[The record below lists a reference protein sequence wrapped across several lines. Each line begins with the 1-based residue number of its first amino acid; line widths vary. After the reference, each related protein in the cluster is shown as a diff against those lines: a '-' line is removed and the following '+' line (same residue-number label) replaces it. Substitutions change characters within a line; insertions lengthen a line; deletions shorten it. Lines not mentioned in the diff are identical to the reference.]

1 MTNLISTVKLCV
13 FLASILTSLSVYIVF
28 LCLVS
33 CDQAVAKDKIN
44 TAHKLNEKIIQNS
57 PANYLSR
64 FPKILS
70 PADIDFYKKAFE
82 LQRLGNIKKANLI
95 ISKIQN
101 PILFGHILEQ
111 KYMHP
116 TAHLSTFSELRDWL
130 KEYADHPD
138 AKRVYKLAMRR
149 KPENASHPKKPWI
162 ASYKS
167 SLPITKKNIKSI
179 KIPSKELSKTDLK
192 SFNKLQWQMRS
203 RLRRGWPTGARK
215 ILQSKDYMKLATPEQ
230 SDIYRERIAW
240 SYYIYNKD
248 KLALELSSQTAS
260 RSNQYVPSS
269 DWTAGIASW
278 RLGNISQ
285 ASKHFE
291 RLANNER
298 GSEEQVTKAAF
309 WASRTNLILGNPQKS
324 YIWLRE
330 AAKNRYSFYGLLAK
344 GILGKHP
351 NFNWKARDFDKNTVQ
366 LLHNTPPLQRA
377 LALYEV
383 GQIKRAENEIKHI
396 RYRLTPE
403 MAEFALLLA
412 SKLNL
417 HATSTSIASRLVA
430 LEGENYDYALYPIP
444 SWVPQ
449 NGYNI
454 DPALIFALIRQES
467 RFRASAK
474 SRRGAK
480 GLMQLMPLTA
490 KFTARMTGIGKINTE
505 KLMNPEVNIT
515 LGQAYVEHLLKN
527 QINQYNLFFTLA
539 SYNAG
544 PGNFNKWV
552 TKTKHSED
560 PLLFLESIRS
570 RETRDFI
577 RNVVSNYWI
586 YRIQMRKD
594 TPTLLQLATGSWPIY
609 KEYSDLREQ
618 KNGTTK

>member
-13 FLASILTSLSVYIVF
+13 FLAAMLTSLSVYIVF
-28 LCLVS
+28 VCSVS
-33 CDQAVAKDKIN
+33 FDQAVAKDKIN
-44 TAHKLNEKIIQNS
+44 STHNLNEKIIQNF
-57 PANYLSR
+57 PANYLSG

-70 PADIDFYKKAFE
+70 SADIDFYKKAFD
-82 LQRLGNIKKANLI
+82 LQRLGNIKKASLI

-116 TAHLSTFSELRDWL
+116 TAHRSTFGELRDWL

-149 KPENASHPKKPWI
+149 KPENVSHPKKPWI

-167 SLPITKKNIKSI
+167 PLPITKTNIKSI
-179 KIPSKELSKTDLK
+179 KIPSKKLSKTELK

-215 ILQSKDYMKLATPEQ
+215 ILESKDYMKLATPEQ
-230 SDIYRERIAW
+230 FDIYRERIAW

-260 RSNQYVPSS
+260 RSTQYVPSS

-278 RLGNISQ
+278 RLGDISQ

-309 WASRTNLILGNPQKS
+309 WASRSNLILGNPQKS

-330 AAKNRYSFYGLLAK
+330 AAKNRYSFYGLLAQ
-344 GILGKHP
+344 GILGKQP
-351 NFNWKARDFDKNTVQ
+351 NFNWKARDFDKNTLQ

-430 LEGENYDYALYPIP
+430 LEGETHDYALYPIP

-474 SRRGAK
+474 SRRGAR

-527 QINQYNLFFTLA
+527 QITQYNLFFTLA

-544 PGNFNKWV
+544 PGNFYKWV
-552 TKTKHSED
+552 TKTKYSED
-560 PLLFLESIRS
+560 PLLFLESLRS

-586 YRIQMRKD
+586 YRIQMGKD
-594 TPTLLQLATGSWPIY
+594 TPTLLQLAAGTWPIY
-609 KEYSDLREQ
+609 QEYSDLREQ